1 MILHGSWLRWCRHA
15 VAPVPAA
22 VRIAGWP
29 QCVRSDDNPAAR
41 HVAHPDPYWACPV
54 ILQKAGGWPG
64 GATALSEGMIR
75 VPNNPTAAQRAA
87 GRDRAMQR
95 RHGWHLHCGDDA
107 VSGCVTGLAR
117 LADGIGAA
125 EFARHLLAPP
135 YRTSRCPAPPTTGPR
150 LSVWGWAGA
159 TDLTLRPVVPT
170 WRICWPPAT
179 VGGVPSARNRRSP
192 WHFPVSGQAWPRSG
206 TTPRVPPAIS
216 SAASASGTMGGRDE
230 GTAR

>member
-1 MILHGSWLRWCRHA
+1 MILCESCLCWCRHA

-75 VPNNPTAAQRAA
+75 VPNNPTAAHRAA

-95 RHGWHLHCGDDA
+95 RRGWCLHCGDDA
-107 VSGCVTGLAR
+107 VSGCVTGQAR
-117 LADGIGAA
+117 LTDGIGAA
-125 EFARHLLAPP
+125 EFAQHLLAPP
-135 YRTSRCPAPPTTGPR
+135 YRTFLLPGTAHDRPAPIR
-150 LSVWGWAGA
+150 LGVGGA
-159 TDLTLRPVVPT
+159 TELTLRPVF
-170 WRICWPPAT
+170 PA
-179 VGGVPSARNRRSP
+179 
-192 WHFPVSGQAWPRSG
+192 
-206 TTPRVPPAIS
+206 
-216 SAASASGTMGGRDE
+216 
-230 GTAR
+230 